1 MDRVPVAVQGG
12 EAAGRRGLVGSL
24 SLLEPTAH
32 LQVCLVEGRL
42 LTLGQQWGH
51 PAWARKLWSPG
62 VDLVLTIVVGQDDGP
77 VPAILEEGGCR
88 AEHMLSLDPARGSIH
103 LQPVLRVIIFG
114 VAVSQEG
121 QEGTG

>member
-32 LQVCLVEGRL
+32 LQVCLVEGQL

-51 PAWARKLWSPG
+51 PAWARKPWSPG
-62 VDLVLTIVVGQDDGP
+62 VGSVLTIIVGQDDGP
-77 VPAILEEGGCR
+77 VPAILQEGGRR
-88 AEHMLSLDPARGSIH
+88 AEHTPGLDPARGSIY
-103 LQPVLRVIIFG
+103 LQPVLRVIILG
-114 VAVSQEG
+114 VAVSQVG

>member
-32 LQVCLVEGRL
+32 PQVCLVEGRL

-51 PAWARKLWSPG
+51 PA
-62 VDLVLTIVVGQDDGP
+62 
-77 VPAILEEGGCR
+77 
-88 AEHMLSLDPARGSIH
+88 
-103 LQPVLRVIIFG
+103 
-114 VAVSQEG
+114 
-121 QEGTG
+121 